1 MAWLSVLGL
10 YNFNEDLFK
19 NMIIPENVDRDVLID
34 TIIYDNAELGLIY
47 ADYEVMTDL
56 IGVWSRS
63 ELDIWDRLNKAFN
76 EEYNPIW
83 NVDEN
88 TTETKTIDRQGTDT
102 KDITGS
108 NQSNTNLTITDN
120 STTTITNNTDIDSTT
135 TNSVKGYNSN
145 TWADHDQSVLDS
157 SQTDKGSNVLSGNQT
172 NVGVQTGTDTAN
184 EAGSHEE
191 TITETFNRRRGGN
204 IGVTM
209 SQQLLEAELETR
221 PKLNIYKYIS
231 NSFKERF
238 CLMIY

>member
-10 YNFNEDLFK
+10 YNYKEDLFK
-19 NMIIPENVDRDVLID
+19 NMVIPENVDREVLID

-47 ADYEVMTDL
+47 ADHEVMTDL
-56 IGVWSRS
+56 IGVWSKS

-76 EEYNPIW
+76 EEYNPLW
-83 NVDEN
+83 NVDED
-88 TTETKTIDRQGTDT
+88 TTETRNINREGNDTRNDNRNIGFNGTNN
-102 KDITGS
+102 S
-108 NQSNTNLTITDN
+108 NSNTIN
-120 STTTITNNTDIDSTT
+120 
-135 TNSVKGYNSN
+135 KKAGYNSN
-145 TWADHDQSVLDS
+145 VLENDNS
-157 SQTDKGSNVLSGNQT
+157 SDTNINTKDNNTTTDNLKS
-172 NVGVQTGTDTAN
+172 TGTN
-184 EAGSHEE
+184 KENIIEV
-191 TITETFNRRRGGN
+191 FNRKRGGN

>member
-10 YNFNEDLFK
+10 YNYNEDLFK
-19 NMIIPENVDRDVLID
+19 NMVIPENVDRKVLID

-47 ADYEVMTDL
+47 ADHEVMTDL
-56 IGVWSRS
+56 IGVWSKS

-76 EEYNPIW
+76 EEYNPLW
-83 NVDEN
+83 NVDED
-88 TTETKTIDRQGTDT
+88 TTETRNINREGNDTRDDNRNIGFNGTNSSDT
-102 KDITGS
+102 VNKKAGYNSDVLENDNS
-108 NQSNTNLTITDN
+108 SNTNIKDNNTTTDN
-120 STTTITNNTDIDSTT
+120 LKS
-135 TNSVKGYNSN
+135 
-145 TWADHDQSVLDS
+145 
-157 SQTDKGSNVLSGNQT
+157 
-172 NVGVQTGTDTAN
+172 TGTN
-184 EAGSHEE
+184 KENIIEV
-191 TITETFNRRRGGN
+191 FNRKRGGN

>member
-10 YNFNEDLFK
+10 YNYNEDLFK
-19 NMIIPENVDRDVLID
+19 NMVIPENVDRKVLID

-47 ADYEVMTDL
+47 ADHEVMTDL
-56 IGVWSRS
+56 IGVWSKS

-76 EEYNPIW
+76 EEYNPLW
-83 NVDEN
+83 NVDED
-88 TTETKTIDRQGTDT
+88 TTETRNINREGNDT
-102 KDITGS
+102 R
-108 NQSNTNLTITDN
+108 NDN
-120 STTTITNNTDIDSTT
+120 RNIGFNG
-135 TNSVKGYNSN
+135 TNSSDTVNKKAGYNSN
-145 TWADHDQSVLDS
+145 VLENDNS
-157 SQTDKGSNVLSGNQT
+157 SNTNIKDNNTTTDNLKS
-172 NVGVQTGTDTAN
+172 TGTN
-184 EAGSHEE
+184 KENIIEV
-191 TITETFNRRRGGN
+191 FNRKRGGN